1 MMNKKYSI
9 ITGVAFSLMMVLG
22 ITVPAKAQTV
32 SYVYNLKVGESETK
46 HGATKA
52 GGEKFEKR
60 FYVSHEFTAGPSN
73 KGIEF
78 VYHPKYNGA
87 KVGKNLSLKCGQ
99 IGAKGNEEYLSGQA
113 VAGRKYKLRCKAKS
127 SSAQGVYTTVT
138 GRWTP

>member
-1 MMNKKYSI
+1 
-9 ITGVAFSLMMVLG
+9 MMVAG
-22 ITVPAKAQTV
+22 VIIPVNAQTV
-32 SYVYNLKVGESETK
+32 SYEYNLKVGESETNY
-46 HGATKA
+46 GATKA
-52 GGEKFEKR
+52 GGNKFENK
-60 FYVSHEFTAGPSN
+60 FYVTHRFTAGPSN

-99 IGAKGNEEYLSGQA
+99 MGAKGNKEYLPGQA

-127 SSAQGVYTTVT
+127 SSAQGVNTTVK